1 MKHLIIGVSAAAI
14 AVIWGGSAFMNY
26 QAVYTYGLS
35 PMDAQFYSTLSVAGD
50 VIKALAASVVG
61 YALYRRKWLVSLLAL
76 TFLLGTVL
84 WSANSAIRYASAN
97 IIGKFQQGQVN
108 EVLTKTRLAKL
119 EMEKDRFNWLKNQTV
134 SKYHKERKRMTAEI
148 NDARK
153 SFDKAL
159 ADLENGKVTLDA
171 DPHYSLLSQIFGI
184 SEGDA
189 ARGTALLFACLIEFI
204 AGFGWFVI
212 ASVYAPEPRPKNR
225 NDVPKKQ
232 PENINAVSEN
242 PIALPLTNV
251 VQMVP
256 KETAQ
261 KSRKQLLDQWF
272 AQDVVMVKHPCIQ
285 ASYAYKSFVRS
296 TGEKIPRNMF
306 FKYMRERLPEHK
318 IKRIPKGLHYYIA
331 IKDDRAAHVAASLA
345 A

>member
-1 MKHLIIGVSAAAI
+1 MKHLIIGISAAAI

-225 NDVPKKQ
+225 KREPKKEPECMEKPDNTNHAIRPDNVVEMQ
-232 PENINAVSEN
+232 PRETAENI
-242 PIALPLTNV
+242 
-251 VQMVP
+251 
-256 KETAQ
+256 
-261 KSRKQLLDQWF
+261 RKRMLDQWF
-272 AQDVVMVKHPCIQ
+272 DNNVAIVKHPCIQ
-285 ASYAYKSFVRS
+285 AKYAYRDFRES
-296 TGEKIPRNMF
+296 TGLKVHQNVF
-306 FKYMRERLPEHK
+306 YTYMRERLPENK
-318 IKRIPKGLHYYIA
+318 IKRVSKGLHYYIA
-331 IKDDRAAHVAASLA
+331 IKDQAAMESQAIAA
-345 A
+345 